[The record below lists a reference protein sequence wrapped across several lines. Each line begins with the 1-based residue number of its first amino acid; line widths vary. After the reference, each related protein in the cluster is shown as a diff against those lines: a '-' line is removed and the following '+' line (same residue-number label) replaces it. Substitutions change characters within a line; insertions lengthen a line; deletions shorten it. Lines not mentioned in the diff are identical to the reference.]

1 LWDHQIPDNAI
12 NVFSILIIFSV
23 ILHPLNTWP
32 KDWMPF
38 ICALRA
44 GLLVVLALYGFTTN
58 TYIWHSTGVNSTL
71 IFEFDSHDYRSFTQL
86 YEVWNIILSLLATIF
101 SYVEV
106 IIIVWFSWT
115 CLQIASLMGVIWII
129 CVYLF
134 VFADWLSIPPEIG
147 PAVILL
153 IFPAILFMPLPLF
166 YWHSRLWLMKI
177 LVSD

>member
-1 LWDHQIPDNAI
+1 
-12 NVFSILIIFSV
+12 
-23 ILHPLNTWP
+23 
-32 KDWMPF
+32 MPF

-134 VFADWLSIPPEIG
+134 VFTTFLLAFSTLADENFGQWLR
-147 PAVILL
+147 VYLYILAMVVVAMHWSHDPTARYMVL
-153 IFPAILFMPLPLF
+153 SLFMIFSYFLND
-166 YWHSRLWLMKI
+166 LWFQA
-177 LVSD
+177 